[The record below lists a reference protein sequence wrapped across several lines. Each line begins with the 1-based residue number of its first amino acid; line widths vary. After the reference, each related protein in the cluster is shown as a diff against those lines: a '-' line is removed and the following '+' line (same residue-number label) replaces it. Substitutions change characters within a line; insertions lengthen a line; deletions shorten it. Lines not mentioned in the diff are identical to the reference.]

1 MNCIST
7 GHDFRRF
14 GNETRNVGVDVLF
27 KVIYLHFLYITT
39 ILNCQKIQV
48 PLFCNFSSVNIF
60 FTVQDADCS
69 SNACGDTTNFVCE
82 SNLCKGKSQHEAID
96 IP

>member
-7 GHDFRRF
+7 GHDFRKF
-14 GNETRNVGVDVLF
+14 SNETRNVGVDVLF

-60 FTVQDADCS
+60 LQFKMLTVLVMPA
-69 SNACGDTTNFVCE
+69 V
-82 SNLCKGKSQHEAID
+82 
-96 IP
+96 IPRTLYVKVTCAKVSHNMKL